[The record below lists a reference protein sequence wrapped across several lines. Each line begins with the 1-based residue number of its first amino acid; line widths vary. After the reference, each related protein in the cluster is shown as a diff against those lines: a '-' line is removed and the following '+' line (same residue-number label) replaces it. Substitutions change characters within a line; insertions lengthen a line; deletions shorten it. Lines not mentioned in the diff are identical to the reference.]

1 MGNVE
6 DLVDRMLAADDEEA
20 LVAVLAEA
28 QRALADPATTEDE
41 VERIRLAGELPTMRL
56 EALRL
61 YAA

>member
-1 MGNVE
+1 MF
-6 DLVDRMLAADDEEA
+6 AADDEEA
-20 LVAVLAEA
+20 LVTVLAEA